1 MMQGD
6 YLGQLLR
13 QGDLSPGVMLVAVA
27 AAFGLGAV
35 HALSPGHGKTIVAA
49 YLVGTRGAFRHA
61 VFLGGM
67 VTFTHTISV
76 FAVGLTTLYLS
87 QYVMPEKIMPVLGA
101 ISGIAI
107 VWIGGSLL
115 VQRLRHA
122 RGAAHHHHHAYTHS
136 HDGHSHTHVPE
147 GEVTTGSLIAL
158 AVSGGM
164 VPCPSAMVLLLS
176 AISLGRVALGL
187 VLLVAFSMGLALVLM
202 AIGAAVLYAKHLI
215 PDRKKTAE
223 NPWFRWTPV
232 FSAALITFVGL
243 MMTAASV
250 GLIRAPV

>member
-1 MMQGD
+1 MQGD
-6 YLGQLLR
+6 YLGQILR
-13 QGDLSPGVMLVAVA
+13 QGEMSPGVILAAAAV
-27 AAFGLGAV
+27 AFGLGAM

-49 YLVGTRGAFRHA
+49 YLVGTRGALRHA

-67 VTFTHTISV
+67 VTFTHTVSV

-87 QYVMPEKIMPVLGA
+87 QFVMPEKIMPVLGM
-101 ISGIAI
+101 ISGVAI

-115 VQRLRHA
+115 VHRLQHA
-122 RGAAHHHHHAYTHS
+122 RGAAHHHHHDGHTHTHGGHAHS
-136 HDGHSHTHVPE
+136 HAPE
-147 GEVTTGSLIAL
+147 GEVTMGSLIAL

-176 AISLGRVALGL
+176 AIALGRVAFGL
-187 VLLVAFSMGLALVLM
+187 LLLVAFSLGLALVLM

-215 PDRKKTAE
+215 PDRKQTAE

-232 FSAALITFVGL
+232 LSAALITFVGL
-243 MMTAASV
+243 MMTAASI
-250 GLIRAPV
+250 GLIPAPV